1 MVIPGYKGVHAVT
14 VHEATQ
20 GVNEATLKATLGY
33 TLGCT
38 GLHKNYLVHGAMNY
52 FVLIVLL
59 E

>member
-38 GLHKNYLVHGAMNY
+38 GLHKNTCMHQSLYITLAWCNTV
-52 FVLIVLL
+52 
-59 E
+59 